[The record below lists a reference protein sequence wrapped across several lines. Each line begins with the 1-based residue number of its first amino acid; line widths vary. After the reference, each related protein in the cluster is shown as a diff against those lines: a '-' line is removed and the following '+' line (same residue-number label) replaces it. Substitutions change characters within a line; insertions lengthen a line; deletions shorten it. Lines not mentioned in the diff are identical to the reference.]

1 MIEEAPETEYLV
13 VANAYPS
20 DRALYRNGFIH
31 RRIKGYEQHQL
42 SVQVYYMHPPAS
54 KSYAYEYDGVH
65 VTVGNSENFKEFLK
79 VRRFKKILIH
89 FASPDMVFPILDVTP
104 STPIIVWIHG
114 FEAEAWHRRWF
125 NFIDSSEQI
134 RAAVAKKATYYDRQL
149 EFMRWLYTTHEL
161 SVQTVHVSEWFQ
173 KHIVEPDAGVET
185 QNATVIPNFIDDE
198 LFSYVPK
205 NADQRLKILSIRPY
219 ASMKYAND
227 LTVRAII
234 ELSKRPFFEKLQ
246 FELHGE
252 GALFD
257 RILAPVQKFD
267 NVKISKGFLSQD
279 QISAKHKEFGIFLC
293 PTRFD
298 SQGVSMCEA
307 MSSGLVPVT
316 TDSSAISEFV
326 GHQISGTLSA
336 PEDAIGLAD
345 WIQRMYFNPELF
357 ERLSAGAAT
366 DIREKCSIEG
376 AVARELA
383 LMLAEDT
390 E

>member
-1 MIEEAPETEYLV
+1 MFQQTPETDYLV
-13 VANAYPS
+13 IANAYPS
-20 DRALYRNGFIH
+20 EKALYRNGFIH

-42 SVQVYYMHPPAS
+42 SSQVYYMHPPAADT
-54 KSYAYEYDGVH
+54 YTYEYDGVH
-65 VTVGNSENFKEFLK
+65 VTVGNSDGLREFLRARK
-79 VRRFKKILIH
+79 FKKILIH
-89 FASPDMVFPILDVTP
+89 FASPDMVYPIVEESA
-104 STPIIVWIHG
+104 STPIVVWIHG

-125 NFIDSSEQI
+125 NFIDSGDQI
-134 RAAVAKKATYYDRQL
+134 REAVARKTAHYDDQL
-149 EFMRWLYTTHEL
+149 KFMRWLYTTDEL

-198 LFSYVPK
+198 LFSYSPK
-205 NADQRLKILSIRPY
+205 DPAQRLKILSIRPY

-227 LTVRAII
+227 LTVKAIL
-234 ELSKRPFFEKLQ
+234 ELSKRPFFDKLQ

-252 GALFD
+252 GVLFD
-257 RILAPVQKFD
+257 KILAPVRRFE

-279 QISAKHKEFGIFLC
+279 EIARKHKEFGIFMC

-307 MSSGLVPVT
+307 MASGLVPVT

-326 GHQISGTLSA
+326 THRESGTLSK

-345 WIQRMYFNPELF
+345 WIQRLYFNPELF
-357 ERLSAGAAT
+357 QRLSAQAALN
-366 DIREKCSIEG
+366 IRAQCSVEG
-376 AVARELA
+376 AIKRELS
-383 LMLAEDT
+383 LILD
-390 E
+390 

>member
-1 MIEEAPETEYLV
+1 MFQQTPETDYLV
-13 VANAYPS
+13 IANAYPS
-20 DRALYRNGFIH
+20 EKALYRNGFIH

-42 SVQVYYMHPPAS
+42 SSQVYYMHPPAS
-54 KSYAYEYDGVH
+54 ETYAYEYDGVH
-65 VTVGNSENFKEFLK
+65 VTVGNSDGLRELLK
-79 VRRFKKILIH
+79 AREFKKILIH
-89 FASPDMVFPILDVTP
+89 FASPDMVYPILEESP
-104 STPIIVWIHG
+104 STPIVVWIHG

-125 NFIDSSEQI
+125 NFIDSGDQI
-134 RAAVAKKATYYDRQL
+134 RAAVARKAAYYDEQL
-149 EFMRWLYTTHEL
+149 NFMRWLYTTDEL

-198 LFSYVPK
+198 LFTYLPK
-205 NADQRLKILSIRPY
+205 DPAQRLKILSIRPY

-227 LTVRAII
+227 LTVKAIL
-234 ELSKRPFFEKLQ
+234 ELSKRPFFHKLQ

-257 RILAPVQKFD
+257 KTLAPVRRFD

-279 QISAKHKEFGIFLC
+279 EIARKHKEFGIFIC

-307 MSSGLVPVT
+307 MASGLVPIT

-326 GHQISGTLSA
+326 THCESGTLSET
-336 PEDAIGLAD
+336 EDALGLAD
-345 WIQRMYFNPELF
+345 WIQRLYFNPELF
-357 ERLSAGAAT
+357 QRLSAKAASN
-366 DIREKCSIEG
+366 IRVQCSVEG
-376 AVARELA
+376 AIKRELS
-383 LMLAEDT
+383 LILG
-390 E
+390 